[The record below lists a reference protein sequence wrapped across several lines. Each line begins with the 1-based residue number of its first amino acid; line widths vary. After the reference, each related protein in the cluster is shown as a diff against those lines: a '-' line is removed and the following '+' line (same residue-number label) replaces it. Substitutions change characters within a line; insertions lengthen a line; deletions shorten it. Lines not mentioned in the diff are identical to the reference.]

1 MGGANP
7 DQLERLW
14 RQRMKDAQ
22 LRLDFARNYLKEVQ
36 RDFPSGTVPPPDGVF
51 AHHKALRA
59 ENAALAEYH
68 RVLRVYTDL
77 VLHGTIPAE
86 KESARAKTGS
96 ASGEGNPQ

>member
-14 RQRMKDAQ
+14 RQRMRDAQ

-36 RDFPSGTVPPPDGVF
+36 RDFPSGTVPPPDGAF

-86 KESARAKTGS
+86 KESLRRQTGS
-96 ASGEGNPQ
+96 AGGEGNPH

>member
-14 RQRMKDAQ
+14 RQRMRDAQ

-36 RDFPSGTVPPPDGVF
+36 RDFPSGTLPQLDGAF
-51 AHHKALRA
+51 AHQKALRA

-86 KESARAKTGS
+86 KESLRRQTGS
-96 ASGEGNPQ
+96 AGGEGNPH